1 MSLQRI
7 ATLAA
12 GMAIC
17 AALAHADGINYTCD
31 PTVAT
36 YDGSGVCAYLQS
48 TVAALYSSTFTNANA
63 NIYITTT
70 ASGLGGSFNYTEEVP
85 YSTYRT
91 ALFGEST
98 DTAAKASLPSSE
110 PSIFP
115 STSDVGITAALASAL
130 NITGSQTYAQHIY
143 GVEPLSSGT
152 DPSVSACMLGDSGCY
167 NGVIEIVIPADLQ
180 TAHSQGLWFR
190 NVAGT
195 ASGAQPSNDYDYF
208 SVVEHETDEI
218 LGTSSCTDVQSGP
231 TAVDNCIAG
240 GGPSAVDLFRY
251 SASGTRVFN
260 SLTPTKQYFSP
271 NGGVTDTDNA
281 TYNTTKAGEDYADFS
296 QSCAFV
302 QDAEGCPG
310 KSLDITND
318 YQGGPGPE
326 VQILNAVG
334 YDLVSTPEPGTIAL
348 LGGGLALLGLRRR
361 RRA

>member
-1 MSLQRI
+1 M
-7 ATLAA
+7 LAV

-17 AALAHADGINYTCD
+17 AALAHAGSINYTCD

-63 NIYITTT
+63 SIYITTT
-70 ASGLGGSFNYTEEVP
+70 SVGLGGSFNYTEEVP

-91 ALFGEST
+91 ALFAEST
-98 DTAAKASLPSSE
+98 DTAAKASLPSTE

-115 STSDVGITAALASAL
+115 STADVGITAALASAL
-130 NITGSQTYAQHIY
+130 GITGSQTYAQNIY
-143 GVEPLSSGT
+143 GVTPVTSGT
-152 DPSVSACMLGDSGCY
+152 DPSVSACILGSSGCY
-167 NGVIEIVIPADLQ
+167 NGLIEVVIPSDL
-180 TAHSQGLWFR
+180 TNSNGQGLWFR

-195 ASGAQPSNDYDYF
+195 AGGAQPANDYDYF

-218 LGTSSCTDVQSGP
+218 LGTSSCTDVTSVNSVA
-231 TAVDNCIAG
+231 TASDGCIAG

-271 NGGVTDTDNA
+271 NGGVTDTDGA

-296 QSCAFV
+296 QGCAFV
-302 QDAEGCPG
+302 QDAEGCLG
-310 KSLDITND
+310 SRLDITTD

-348 LGGGLALLGLRRR
+348 LGGGLAVLGLRRR
-361 RRA
+361 RRAE